1 MKAAADSSSGGPRLR
16 RSPNPQHKPLHTDSY
31 SQNIGAILMQP
42 KADDRAALPPRRRFI
57 SAMDPT
63 DGSISPLALIE
74 PGVRLGRRVII
85 HPFACLYAGSE
96 IGDDCEINPGAFVGK
111 APKAPGTL
119 LRPLRFEPRLVLGD
133 SVLIGPHAVIY
144 YDVEIGARTLI
155 GDGVSIREQCRIG
168 ARVKIGPNATLNYNV
183 QVGDDSQISNLV
195 HVAGNTRIGRRVF
208 IAAGVS
214 MANDNSFGRASAEPI
229 RRDGPWIDDDC
240 RIGPGA
246 VLLPG
251 VHIGP
256 RAIVGA
262 GAVVSRD
269 VAPDTLVMGV
279 PARPVRTLDET

>member
-1 MKAAADSSSGGPRLR
+1 MA
-16 RSPNPQHKPLHTDSY
+16 T
-31 SQNIGAILMQP
+31 
-42 KADDRAALPPRRRFI
+42 
-57 SAMDPT
+57 PT
-63 DGSISPLALIE
+63 SSISPLALID
-74 PGVRLGRRVII
+74 PGARIGQGVTV
-85 HPFACLYAGSE
+85 HPFACIQAGCE
-96 IGDDCEINPGAFVGK
+96 IGDDCEINPGAFLGK

-119 LRPLRFEPRLVLGD
+119 LREPRFEPRLVLGP
-133 SVLIGPHAVIY
+133 SVLVGPHAVLY
-144 YDVEIGARTLI
+144 YDAHIGERTLI

-183 QVGDDSQISNLV
+183 EVGDDSQISNLV

-214 MANDNSFGRASAEPI
+214 MANDNSFGRAGAETV

-251 VHIGP
+251 VHIGAG
-256 RAIVGA
+256 AIVGA

-269 VAPDTLVMGV
+269 VSPGTLVMGV
-279 PARPVRTLDET
+279 PARPIRTLDEG